1 MDLTA
6 PGSDLLGP
14 TRARVVLALHR
25 ATEPVSGREV
35 ARRAGDL
42 PPSSALREL
51 RALVQL
57 GLVQSTQSTHATT
70 FVLNRDHVLWAPV
83 FEILASPAK
92 VEERLGNLVSETLG
106 PDTSCAIFGSVARG
120 ESTVESDI
128 DILIVTDDS
137 LESDAREDAL
147 DRVRDDLATF
157 TGNDPQ
163 LIVVTQS
170 QLRDMV
176 QADDPLVGSWE
187 RDARTITGAE
197 VRSLIREARA

>member
-1 MDLTA
+1 MDLST
-6 PGSDLLGP
+6 PGSDLIGA
-14 TRARVVLALHR
+14 TRARVLLALHR
-25 ATEPVSGREV
+25 ATEPVSGREL

-57 GLVQSTQSTHATT
+57 GLVHSRPSTHATT
-70 FVLNRDHVLWAPV
+70 FALNRDHVLWEPV

-106 PDTSCAIFGSVARG
+106 RGTTCAIFGSVARG
-120 ESTVESDI
+120 ESSVESDI

-170 QLRDMV
+170 QLLHMV
-176 QADDPLVGSWE
+176 QANDPLVGSWE
-187 RDARTITGAE
+187 RDARTISG
-197 VRSLIREARA
+197 VDVSSLIRKARV